1 MLRFVLVTGMLLASE
16 AFAPRARTV
25 RGRAALYAR
34 DPERAARFKA
44 QTLSRATDA
53 KARATARAEGRPMEP
68 ERETATIKVADFS
81 DADYARN
88 GFIRKVLF
96 GVAGAAFI
104 GLELETLANGQ
115 SKGTLFPELYT
126 PWNYSGSNDQI
137 CAEDKAKGVKSSFEG
152 KGLCTE
158 ANLKKNAGVKTKV
171 PLKDSTESVATLRYK
186 K

>member
-1 MLRFVLVTGMLLASE
+1 MLRFVLVMGMLLASE

-68 ERETATIKVADFS
+68 EREAATIKVADFS

-104 GLELETLANGQ
+104 GLELETLAVR
-115 SKGTLFPELYT
+115 
-126 PWNYSGSNDQI
+126 GSFFFLSAQENLCS
-137 CAEDKAKGVKSSFEG
+137 CARPHSLDPCRRSRLMLLCRTVRTANP
-152 KGLCTE
+152 KGLCF
-158 ANLKKNAGVKTKV
+158 
-171 PLKDSTESVATLRYK
+171 LR
-186 K
+186 